1 MVGGMGQNREVVVTG
16 GGTGIG
22 YAVAAAFAEA
32 GDLVTITGRREKVL
46 TEAATLV
53 GARPVVFD
61 AADPAAVEA
70 ALEELPDRV
79 DVLVN
84 NAGGNTDFLVGDGG
98 EGDGLAGFAAAFE
111 RNLRSNVVSAA
122 LVTHALR
129 ERFADGARIV
139 TIGSI
144 AARTGAGSY
153 GAAKAAVEAWNVG
166 VAQEFGPRGI
176 TANVV
181 APGLIGDTEFFH
193 GQLSDR
199 RREWLIGNTM
209 NKRPGTPDDVAAVV
223 TFLASPAA
231 GHVTGQVVHV
241 NGGAHPGR

>member
-1 MVGGMGQNREVVVTG
+1 MGNNREIVVTG

-22 YAVAAAFAEA
+22 YAVAAAFAQA
-32 GDLVTITGRREKVL
+32 GERVTITGRREKVL
-46 TEAATLV
+46 TEAAALA

-70 ALEELPDRV
+70 ALDELPDRV

-84 NAGGNTDFLVGDGG
+84 NAGGNTDFLDGD
-98 EGDGLAGFAAAFE
+98 ESGLAGFAAAFE
-111 RNLRSNVVSAA
+111 RNLKSNVVSAA

-129 ERFADGARIV
+129 DRLADGARII

-144 AARTGAGSY
+144 AAHTGAGSY
-153 GAAKAAVEAWNVG
+153 GAAKAAVEGWNVS
-166 VAQEFGPRGI
+166 VAREFGPRGI

-181 APGLIGDTEFFH
+181 APGLIGETEFFH
-193 GQLSDR
+193 GQLSDS

-209 NKRPGTPDDVAAVV
+209 NKRPGTPEDVVAVV

-241 NGGAHPGR
+241 NGGAHLGK

>member
-1 MVGGMGQNREVVVTG
+1 MGQNREVVVTG

-22 YAVAAAFAEA
+22 YAVAAAFAGN
-32 GDLVTITGRREKVL
+32 GDRVTITGRREKVL

-70 ALEELPDRV
+70 ALAELPGRI

-84 NAGGNTDFLVGDGG
+84 NAGGNTDFLGDD
-98 EGDGLAGFAAAFE
+98 GDGLAGFAAAFE

-129 ERFADGARIV
+129 ERFADGARII

-144 AARTGAGSY
+144 AAHTGAGSY
-153 GAAKAAVEAWNVG
+153 GAAKAAVEGWNVS
-166 VAQEFGPRGI
+166 AAREFGPRGI

-193 GQLSDR
+193 GQLSDG
-199 RREWLIGNTM
+199 RREWLVGNTM
-209 NKRPGTPDDVAAVV
+209 NKRPGTPEDVAAVV

-241 NGGAHPGR
+241 NGGAHLGK

>member
-1 MVGGMGQNREVVVTG
+1 MANNREIVVTG

-22 YAVAAAFAEA
+22 YAVAAAFAQA
-32 GDLVTITGRREKVL
+32 GERVTITGRREKVL
-46 TEAATLV
+46 TEAATLT

-70 ALEELPDRV
+70 ALAELPDRI

-84 NAGGNTDFLVGDGG
+84 NAGGNTDFLDGD
-98 EGDGLAGFAAAFE
+98 DKAGLAGFAAAFE

-129 ERFADGARIV
+129 DRLADGARIV

-144 AARTGAGSY
+144 AAHTGAGSY
-153 GAAKAAVEAWNVG
+153 GAAKAAVEAWNVS
-166 VAQEFGPRGI
+166 VAREFGPRGI

-181 APGLIGDTEFFH
+181 APGLIGETEFFH

-199 RREWLIGNTM
+199 RRDWLIGNTM
-209 NKRPGTPDDVAAVV
+209 NKRPGTPDDVVAVV

-241 NGGAHPGR
+241 NGGAHLGK

>member
-1 MVGGMGQNREVVVTG
+1 MGQQREVVVTG

-32 GDLVTITGRREKVL
+32 GDRVTITGRREKVL

-70 ALEELPDRV
+70 ALEELPGRV

-84 NAGGNTDFLVGDGG
+84 NAGGNTDFLGEDGG
-98 EGDGLAGFAAAFE
+98 DGDGLAGFAAAFE

-122 LVTHALR
+122 LVTHALG
-129 ERFADGARIV
+129 ERFTEGARII

-144 AARTGAGSY
+144 AAHTGAGSY
-153 GAAKAAVEAWNVG
+153 GAAKAAVEGWNVS
-166 VAQEFGPRGI
+166 VAREFGPRGI

-181 APGLIGDTEFFH
+181 APGLVGDTEFFH

-199 RREWLIGNTM
+199 RREWLVGNTM

-241 NGGAHPGR
+241 NGGAHLGR

>member
-1 MVGGMGQNREVVVTG
+1 MANNREIVVTG

-22 YAVAAAFAEA
+22 YAVAAAFARA
-32 GDLVTITGRREKVL
+32 GERVTITGRREKVL
-46 TEAATLV
+46 TEAATLA

-70 ALEELPDRV
+70 ALAELPDRV

-84 NAGGNTDFLVGDGG
+84 NAGGNTDFSEGGG
-98 EGDGLAGFAAAFE
+98 ETGLAGFAAAFE

-129 ERFADGARIV
+129 ERLADGARII

-144 AARTGAGSY
+144 AAHTGAGSY
-153 GAAKAAVEAWNVG
+153 GAAKAAVEGWNVS
-166 VAQEFGPRGI
+166 VAREFGPRGI

-181 APGLIGDTEFFH
+181 APGLIGETEFFH
-193 GQLSDR
+193 GQLSDQ

-209 NKRPGTPDDVAAVV
+209 NKRPGTPDDVVAVV

-231 GHVTGQVVHV
+231 GHVTGQVLHV
-241 NGGAHPGR
+241 NGGAYLGR